1 MGRQAF
7 WKKTDTDA
15 TGEQV
20 RGEDLEQENSIR
32 DNKMEVSILAIP
44 ENEQLARMLVTAFVM
59 PLNPTIEEL
68 SDIKTAVSEAVTNA
82 IIHGY
87 PKELFLGEEKYV
99 HITCRNEEHTLHVK
113 IQDEGVGIEDVKK
126 AMEPMYTTKPELER
140 SGMGFAFME
149 AFMDGILVKS
159 KLQKGVTVMMN
170 KKIGKEV
177 CHE

>member
-1 MGRQAF
+1 MGHQAF

-15 TGEQV
+15 AGEQT
-20 RGEDLEQENSIR
+20 RGDTWEQENNLR

-87 PKELFLGEEKYV
+87 PKELFFGEEKYV
-99 HITCRNEEHTLHVK
+99 HITCKNEKHILHVK

-149 AFMDGILVKS
+149 AFMDEVIVKS
-159 KLQKGVTVMMN
+159 KLQKGVTVTM
-170 KKIGKEV
+170 KKTIGKEV